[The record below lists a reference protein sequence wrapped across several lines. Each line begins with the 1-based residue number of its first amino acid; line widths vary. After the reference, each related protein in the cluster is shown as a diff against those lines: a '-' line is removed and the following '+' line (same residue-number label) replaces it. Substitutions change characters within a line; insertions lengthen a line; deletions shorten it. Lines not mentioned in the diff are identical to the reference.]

1 MVSAWA
7 LVSVVALVP
16 ASKEA
21 WAPALAVESEAASE
35 AAWAE
40 AWVPESAAGVAEE
53 EVVVALWAAMWESAG
68 MSVPA

>member
-16 ASKEA
+16 ASEEA
-21 WAPALAVESEAASE
+21 WAPALAVESE